1 MRLKPYFT
9 ITLSLTAMLL
19 VGCSQQDTSLNGP
32 EIASVSLAKGGTKGP
47 PVGGGAE
54 LATFAVT
61 FSGEVTGSH
70 EWTRKLREGGNM
82 ISTPFDQ
89 PITLDMSFFQDPV
102 LGLGGCFNAEAGTYA
117 GGLLIGEGKKNEPGP
132 AKAWFWFNAK
142 GTDGTT
148 DIVYMLRMYG
158 TIEDPENWPPASGTT
173 NTLTLGIWEMHI
185 EGNKFKDVACTGS
198 TGEEGFSTTVL
209 VERVGALAG

>member
-32 EIASVSLAKGGTKGP
+32 DIASVSLAKGGTKGP

-54 LATFAVT
+54 EATFKVE
-61 FSGEVTGSH
+61 FSGDVAGGPL

-132 AKAWFWFNAK
+132 AKVMFVFEANEVKYTLKMF
-142 GTDGTT
+142 GTFDAGAPWLLDVGNFT
-148 DIVYMLRMYG
+148 
-158 TIEDPENWPPASGTT
+158 
-173 NTLTLGIWEMHI
+173 TLTFTNWEMGTESNRDRSI
-185 EGNKFKDVACTGS
+185 ACTGVGS
-198 TGEEGFSTTVL
+198 FSSASDTQVL
-209 VERVGALAG
+209 VERLELAL

>member
-32 EIASVSLAKGGTKGP
+32 DIASVSLAKGGTKGP

-82 ISTPFDQ
+82 SSTPFDQ
-89 PITLDMSFFQDPV
+89 PITLDMSFFQDAV
-102 LGLGGCFNAEAGTYA
+102 LGGGGCFNAEAGTYA

-132 AKAWFWFNAK
+132 AKVMFVFEANEVKYTLKMF
-142 GTDGTT
+142 GTFDAGAPWLLDVGNFT
-148 DIVYMLRMYG
+148 
-158 TIEDPENWPPASGTT
+158 
-173 NTLTLGIWEMHI
+173 TLTFTNWEMGTESNRDRSI
-185 EGNKFKDVACTGS
+185 ACTGVGS
-198 TGEEGFSTTVL
+198 FSSASDTQVL
-209 VERVGALAG
+209 VERLVLAL